1 MKQFNDLAKDLLTI
15 QAVQLKTDPSEYFT
29 WTSGI
34 KSPIYCDNR
43 VTISYPHIRKKIT
56 DGFVQIIESLQV
68 KPDVIAGCA
77 TAGIPHA
84 AWLADALQLPLI
96 YVRSK
101 PKKHGTGSQIEGKIS
116 KGQKVIVIE
125 DLISTGG
132 SSLQTAKVLRNHGNE
147 VLQVLARFTYGLQRA
162 KTNFTND
169 NVSYET
175 IISFDQLLQVLFAAN
190 EITAVEKEQLIQWRN
205 ELP

>member
-1 MKQFNDLAKDLLTI
+1 MNNFNELAKELLTI
-15 QAVQLKTDPSEYFT
+15 EAVQIKTDPINYFT

-43 VTISYPHIRKKIT
+43 VTISYPHIRKNIT
-56 DGFVQIIESLQV
+56 DAFVQILEKLQI

-101 PKKHGTGSQIEGKIS
+101 PKTHGTGSQIEGRIN
-116 KGQKVIVIE
+116 KGQKVVVIE

-132 SSLQTAKVLRNHGNE
+132 SSLETAKVLRDNGNE
-147 VLQVLARFTYGLQRA
+147 VLQVLAIFTYGLERA
-162 KTNFTND
+162 KASFANEGFA
-169 NVSYET
+169 YET
-175 IISFDQLLQVLFAAN
+175 ITSFDQLLHVLVN
-190 EITAVEKEQLIQWRN
+190 ESEITMKEKEQLIQWRN
-205 ELP
+205 QLT